1 MWPHNGWN
9 CLIKTLK
16 GVLQVCTKLTVQKY
30 FWASDLREPLICYT
44 FSALRRSRK
53 RVQAV
58 IQTEFPCLISKEFA
72 SNQEN
77 DPCSTNSSSIGQCD
91 KSTVTAHH
99 ARWRALFDQMDK
111 ALSEEE
117 SQLVSFL
124 AI

>member
-1 MWPHNGWN
+1 M
-9 CLIKTLK
+9 
-16 GVLQVCTKLTVQKY
+16 QVWFQLTFQK

-58 IQTEFPCLISKEFA
+58 IQTEFPCLISKDFA

-77 DPCSTNSSSIGQCD
+77 EPCSTNSSVVQCD
-91 KSTVTAHH
+91 KSTATAHH
-99 ARWRALFDQMDK
+99 ARWSALFDQMDK
-111 ALSEEE
+111 ALFEEE